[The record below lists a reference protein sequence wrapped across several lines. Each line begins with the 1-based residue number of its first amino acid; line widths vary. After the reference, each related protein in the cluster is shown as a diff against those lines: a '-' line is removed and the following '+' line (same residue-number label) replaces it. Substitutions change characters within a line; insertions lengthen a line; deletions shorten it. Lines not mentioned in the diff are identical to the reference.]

1 MSTPAVTPALP
12 ASDPSQGGLNSLVE
26 KVRGMHPGAYDDLD
40 DATLTKRV
48 LDKYPQY
55 SDLAAPKIKPP
66 SVKMDTGEGPI
77 AQGMTTFETRLSEMP
92 KALLKSAVTPGH
104 QASDTTQSDYA
115 QMGAKVKAL
124 NPIATGEGSLPM
136 NIGAT
141 AANILPLLID
151 PEGGGLADSPL
162 GEIASRAKNIEVAPK
177 VAATAKV
184 LGKEAVSRIPFA
196 GRLVERPSIGD
207 YVRAVTAK
215 SAEEPKTVGAP
226 IERDATRENVPYA
239 GEEEATPKA
248 KQVGEPQW
256 PANYTQPKQVGG
268 GANYSAEDLAKLKA
282 RNGIADVPSE
292 KVGEA
297 KPTVNSVGNQIES
310 ALGGKKLIPNVPLRQ
325 QLPALQKGPVAMA
338 EPEHMGQFARANSL
352 ELHKAIPETVEGD
365 VLRARIHNL
374 SNVDVRQ
381 LAIDSGEDMG
391 QMRVGNRKGTDD
403 LPRQEVLKRILSHH
417 TPEQIG
423 ELMDKRA
430 KQGNTP

>member
-1 MSTPAVTPALP
+1 MGNPVVQIEGVGNVQFP
-12 ASDPSQGGLNSLVE
+12 ASMSEDDINQAAHKLYTGAAADKISANPPGISKPTVNMKTSLLGDLAPTYAPRTAHAGASQAGLPGYEGSLASGDTFGAA
-26 KVRGMHPGAYDDLD
+26 GMSGLGVATGA
-40 DATLTKRV
+40 A
-48 LDKYPQY
+48 
-55 SDLAAPKIKPP
+55 LAAPAVVGGA
-66 SVKMDTGEGPI
+66 S
-77 AQGMTTFETRLSEMP
+77 
-92 KALLKSAVTPGH
+92 ALA
-104 QASDTTQSDYA
+104 
-115 QMGAKVKAL
+115 AKY
-124 NPIATGEGSLPM
+124 P
-136 NIGAT
+136 T
-141 AANILPLLID
+141 AARMVASEGINQAKKIPVVGKFIPPGAEILPWLL
-151 PEGGGLADSPL
+151 GGGGAEPAEE
-162 GEIASRAKNIEVAPK
+162 GAPAEEAAEAPK
-177 VAATAKV
+177 K
-184 LGKEAVSRIPFA
+184 
-196 GRLVERPSIGD
+196 
-207 YVRAVTAK
+207 
-215 SAEEPKTVGAP
+215 VGAAV
-226 IERDATRENVPYA
+226 ERDATRENVPYA
-239 GEEEATPKA
+239 GEEEAAPKA